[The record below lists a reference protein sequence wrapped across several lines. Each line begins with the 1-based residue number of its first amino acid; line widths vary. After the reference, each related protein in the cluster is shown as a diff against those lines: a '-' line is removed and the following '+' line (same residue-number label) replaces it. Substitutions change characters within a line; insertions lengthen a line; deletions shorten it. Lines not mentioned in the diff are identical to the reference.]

1 MAQKMTW
8 IATKLFFRRSWIW
21 LKEHWQVPF
30 LIFWS
35 IVVWVMSRR
44 NSDAII
50 EVLEAKKESYKRQII
65 ELNRIHR
72 SEILKRNNLLNEY
85 ERVVEKIEEEFSK
98 REEELE
104 EEQKETIKKI
114 IIDSKGDPDAV
125 KKEVENLFNFTFIE

>member
-1 MAQKMTW
+1 
-8 IATKLFFRRSWIW
+8 
-21 LKEHWQVPF
+21 
-30 LIFWS
+30 
-35 IVVWVMSRR
+35 MSRR